1 MKEKIYT
8 WVYRT
13 FSYIIPCGIALYTFL
28 IDKLLDSNVS
38 VTAKI
43 GVSGIFCFVIIVL
56 IAIYFYGRH
65 LRKKLNSITNELLE
79 CVDIEKKKE
88 LVLKK
93 RKIEA
98 IQELFHNAIFL
109 APFVALYFI
118 MLFVEKTAIS
128 MRGTLFY
135 IMISMAIGF
144 GFNGF
149 LQWIKTHDK
158 KE

>member
-1 MKEKIYT
+1 MKEKIIT

-13 FSYIIPCGIALYTFL
+13 FSYIIPGGIALYTFL
-28 IDKLLDSNVS
+28 IDKLLDKNVS

-43 GVSGIFCFVIIVL
+43 GVGGIFCLVIMIL

-79 CVDIEKKKE
+79 CIDNEKKAE

-93 RKIEA
+93 KKIEG
-98 IQELFHNAIFL
+98 IQEIFHNAIFL

-118 MLFVEKTAIS
+118 ILFVEKTSIS

-135 IMISMAIGF
+135 IMISMATGF
-144 GFNGF
+144 GFNCF
-149 LQWIKTHDK
+149 LQWIKTHEK
-158 KE
+158 KD